1 MGTPSQDLR
10 LPPRP
15 LTLAVLAAGAPAVET
30 VAWVR
35 VARWE
40 AGGRGGEGR
49 VGERLPAHGPRVAGR
64 GERCQSVLLGAP
76 AAGALVQIERGHV
89 FVEEVKKQKKNKT
102 LKQRDSAQRL
112 HSAAPGE
119 DGRGDAGGCTLAEV
133 SEGVVALLRE
143 GDLVDGV
150 SQVAVFQQTAGVL
163 PGVPAI
169 LEALHPGVE
178 PVHHVSTWHAK
189 QTHVSA
195 PALMCRRLLSSAATL
210 TGDTQVSGKILQGK
224 K

>member
-1 MGTPSQDLR
+1 MGTPESR
-10 LPPRP
+10 PPP
-15 LTLAVLAAGAPAVET
+15 SSSSLTLAVLAAGAPAVET

-89 FVEEVKKQKKNKT
+89 FLEEMKKQNKNKT
-102 LKQRDSAQRL
+102 EKQRDL
-112 HSAAPGE
+112 LKKETAAFSGTGE
-119 DGRGDAGGCTLAEV
+119 DRRGGAGGCTLAEV

-195 PALMCRRLLSSAATL
+195 PALMCQQLCRR
-210 TGDTQVSGKILQGK
+210 QPH
-224 K
+224 

>member
-1 MGTPSQDLR
+1 MGTPESR
-10 LPPRP
+10 PPP
-15 LTLAVLAAGAPAVET
+15 SSSSLTLAVLAAGAPAVET
-30 VAWVR
+30 VARVR
-35 VARWE
+35 VARRE

-64 GERCQSVLLGAP
+64 GEGCQSVLLGAP

-89 FVEEVKKQKKNKT
+89 FLEEGKKTKQKENREAERFST
-102 LKQRDSAQRL
+102 T
-112 HSAAPGE
+112 AAFGGTGE

-195 PALMCRRLLSSAATL
+195 PALMCRQLCRRLPH
-210 TGDTQVSGKILQGK
+210 
-224 K
+224 